1 MATQFPDYFET
12 TIAADITTAPSEG
25 TVQVITVASGAAVPT
40 VTGGNRVPAWLGN
53 NNVQSSLEAVY
64 IIYHAAGST
73 AVTVE
78 RNADGRHAV
87 THSDGDGFYG
97 PAVWGEH
104 FEGLAGGGG
113 ASTDPDSTTVTEQA
127 ANLVS
132 ATTRIRT
139 PAERLYLFD
148 RFG

>member
-1 MATQFPDYFET
+1 
-12 TIAADITTAPSEG
+12 
-25 TVQVITVASGAAVPT
+25 
-40 VTGGNRVPAWLGN
+40 
-53 NNVQSSLEAVY
+53 
-64 IIYHAAGST
+64 
-73 AVTVE
+73 
-78 RNADGRHAV
+78 V

-113 ASTDPDSTTVTEQA
+113 ASTDSDSTTVTEQA